1 MQQTLQENYGV
12 TEDLSAYTYKEL
24 IDLQYRLAKEKSL
37 REDYGVTED
46 LSGYTD
52 EELQKLC
59 YRYYYEQSLREEYA
73 VTEDL
78 SRYTL
83 EELEELYYALE
94 EDAWEKE
101 QEKWEEEARTRVN
114 IQINGENMYFTD
126 GEADDWWSQY
136 AAYTSDVRP
145 VMKDDRVY
153 IPFRAVFEA
162 LGAEVAYD
170 AASKT
175 VTAKRSN
182 RTVSF
187 TAGQPQYV
195 MDGVTIPMD
204 AQAFVQDGRTFVPVR
219 FASQALGAAVGWDSE
234 NRTVVIL
241 ERNKYIKRYQG
252 KFTVLN
258 KYLQHWDLGEGNLAL
273 QGNLGCAA
281 NERNRWENWRADGH
295 SYQFDHGNTGVD
307 IGGCRQSGGG
317 CKAGYGQ
324 AGGFIAA

>member
-1 MQQTLQENYGV
+1 MG
-12 TEDLSAYTYKEL
+12 K
-24 IDLQYRLAKEKSL
+24 
-37 REDYGVTED
+37 
-46 LSGYTD
+46 
-52 EELQKLC
+52 
-59 YRYYYEQSLREEYA
+59 
-73 VTEDL
+73 
-78 SRYTL
+78 
-83 EELEELYYALE
+83 
-94 EDAWEKE
+94 KE

-187 TAGQPQYV
+187 YSGATAIC
-195 MDGVTIPMD
+195 DGWCDHSMD

-234 NRTVVIL
+234 TVP
-241 ERNKYIKRYQG
+241 
-252 KFTVLN
+252 
-258 KYLQHWDLGEGNLAL
+258 
-273 QGNLGCAA
+273 
-281 NERNRWENWRADGH
+281 
-295 SYQFDHGNTGVD
+295 
-307 IGGCRQSGGG
+307 
-317 CKAGYGQ
+317 
-324 AGGFIAA
+324 